1 MILKDINKVNPLLKT
16 KGKYDIISTLEQ
28 NMISKHIYVKVCP
41 ILRKSIGIVL
51 LFKKINGGKY
61 FMKKKISL
69 LFLAI
74 FIVGIM
80 VGCGS
85 NESMSKKVELRDE
98 PVKSSSDYGN
108 GTGNISSGSTNKD
121 NNTTSDTLKVGFI
134 QTANESGWR
143 AAHTQSMKDT
153 FDTDEYTYTFV
164 DGQGDQAVQIAGM
177 ERFINEDYDVIILDP
192 IVEEGWDNIL
202 KKAQNADIPVIVVD
216 RMVSSDSSL
225 YSCWIGSD
233 FEKEGK
239 DAAQWLVDNKGT
251 TEAQNI
257 VILEGTKGA
266 SAQLGRTTGFDAV
279 ISQYDNYTVLAS
291 EDGDFD
297 KAKGKELMKN
307 YMGRFDKI
315 DVIVTQNDNMAYG
328 VIEAINEAGKKP
340 SDYTIISFD
349 GEANAFKEMINGN
362 IAVDIECNPLQ
373 GPTIEAVMKKLL
385 AGETVEKKLYMEEGV
400 YPASVAAQ
408 EVANRKY

>member
-1 MILKDINKVNPLLKT
+1 
-16 KGKYDIISTLEQ
+16 
-28 NMISKHIYVKVCP
+28 
-41 ILRKSIGIVL
+41 
-51 LFKKINGGKY
+51 
-61 FMKKKISL
+61 MKRKISL

-74 FIVGIM
+74 FIIGIM

-98 PVKSSSDYGN
+98 PVKSSSDYGS
-108 GTGNISSGSTNKD
+108 GTGNISSGSTNK
-121 NNTTSDTLKVGFI
+121 NNITTSDTLKVGFI

-164 DGQGDQAVQIAGM
+164 DGQGDQTVQIAGI
-177 ERFINEDYDVIILDP
+177 ERFINEAYDVIILDP
-192 IVEEGWDNIL
+192 IVEEGWDDIL
-202 KKAQNADIPVIVVD
+202 KKAQEADIPVIVVD

-233 FEKEGK
+233 FDKEGR
-239 DAAQWLVDNKGT
+239 DAAQWLVDNNGT

-257 VILEGTKGA
+257 VILEGTNGA
-266 SAQLGRTTGFDAV
+266 SAQLGRTSGFDAV
-279 ISQYDNYTVLAS
+279 ISQYSNYTVLAS

-328 VIEAINEAGKKP
+328 VIEAIQEAGKKP

-373 GPTIEAVMKKLL
+373 GPTIESVMKKLL
-385 AGETVEKKLYMEEGV
+385 AGETVEKKLFMEEGV

>member
-1 MILKDINKVNPLLKT
+1 MCYNKLIRAEYDKQTYLYTSMSNT
-16 KGKYDIISTLEQ
+16 NNKYMVL
-28 NMISKHIYVKVCP
+28 YYC
-41 ILRKSIGIVL
+41 SI
-51 LFKKINGGKY
+51 KINGGKY
-61 FMKKKISL
+61 FMKRKISL
-69 LFLAI
+69 LLLAI
-74 FIVGIM
+74 FIIGIM

-85 NESMSKKVELRDE
+85 NESMSKKVELRNE
-98 PVKSSSDYGN
+98 PVKSSSDYGS
-108 GTGNISSGSTNKD
+108 GTGNISSGSTNKN

-164 DGQGDQAVQIAGM
+164 DGQGDQTVQIAGI
-177 ERFINEDYDVIILDP
+177 ERFINEAYDVIILDP
-192 IVEEGWDNIL
+192 IVEEGWDDIL
-202 KKAQNADIPVIVVD
+202 KKAQEADIPVIVVD

-233 FEKEGK
+233 FDKEGR
-239 DAAQWLVDNKGT
+239 DAAQWLVDNNGT

-257 VILEGTKGA
+257 VILEGTNGA
-266 SAQLGRTTGFDAV
+266 SAQLGRTSGFDAV
-279 ISQYDNYTVLAS
+279 ISQYSNYTVLAS

-297 KAKGKELMKN
+297 KAKGKDLMKN
-307 YMGRFDKI
+307 YMERFDKI

-328 VIEAINEAGKKP
+328 VIEAIQEAGKKP

-385 AGETVEKKLYMEEGV
+385 AGETVEKKLFMEEGV

>member
-1 MILKDINKVNPLLKT
+1 
-16 KGKYDIISTLEQ
+16 
-28 NMISKHIYVKVCP
+28 
-41 ILRKSIGIVL
+41 
-51 LFKKINGGKY
+51 
-61 FMKKKISL
+61 MKRKISL
-69 LFLAI
+69 LFLAV
-74 FIVGIM
+74 FIIGIIA
-80 VGCGS
+80 GCGS

-108 GTGNISSGSTNKD
+108 GTGNISSGSTDK
-121 NNTTSDTLKVGFI
+121 NNNASSGTLKVGFI

-143 AAHTQSMKDT
+143 AAHTQSMKET

-164 DGQGDQAVQIAGM
+164 DGQSDQAVQIAGI
-177 ERFINEDYDVIILDP
+177 ERFIDEDYDVIILDP
-192 IVEEGWDNIL
+192 IVEEGWDDVL
-202 KKAQNADIPVIVVD
+202 KKAQDADIPVIVVD

-233 FEKEGK
+233 FDKEGR
-239 DAAQWLVDNKGT
+239 DAAQWLVENNGT

-257 VILEGTKGA
+257 VVLEGTNGA
-266 SAQLGRTTGFDAV
+266 SAQLGRTAGFNAI
-279 ISQYDNYTVLAS
+279 ISQYSNYTILAS

-297 KAKGKELMKN
+297 KAKGKAIMKD

-328 VIEAINEAGKKP
+328 VIEAIQEEGNNPA
-340 SDYTIISFD
+340 DYTIISFD
-349 GEANAFKEMINGN
+349 GEAAAFREMVNGN
-362 IAVDIECNPLQ
+362 IDVDVECNPLQ
-373 GPTIEAVMKKLL
+373 GPTIESVMKKLL
-385 AGETVEKKLYMEEGV
+385 AGETVEKELFMEEGV

>member
-1 MILKDINKVNPLLKT
+1 
-16 KGKYDIISTLEQ
+16 
-28 NMISKHIYVKVCP
+28 
-41 ILRKSIGIVL
+41 
-51 LFKKINGGKY
+51 
-61 FMKKKISL
+61 MKRKISL

-74 FIVGIM
+74 FIIGI
-80 VGCGS
+80 VTGCGS

-98 PVKSSSDYGN
+98 PVKSSSDFGS
-108 GTGNISSGSTNKD
+108 GTGNISSGNTNKND
-121 NNTTSDTLKVGFI
+121 NTSSDTLKVGFI

-153 FDTDEYTYTFV
+153 DEYTYTFV
-164 DGQGDQAVQIAGM
+164 DGQGDQAVQIAGI
-177 ERFINEDYDVIILDP
+177 EKFISEDYDVIILDP
-192 IVEEGWDNIL
+192 IVEEGWDDIL
-202 KKAQNADIPVIVVD
+202 KKAQDADIPVIVVD

-233 FEKEGK
+233 FDKEGR
-239 DAAQWLVDNKGT
+239 DAAQWLVENNGT

-257 VILEGTKGA
+257 VIFEGTRGA
-266 SAQLGRTTGFDAV
+266 SAQIGRTSGFNAV
-279 ISQYDNYTVLAS
+279 ISQYSNYTILAS

-297 KAKGKELMKN
+297 KAKGKAIMKD

-328 VIEAINEAGKKP
+328 IIEAIQEAGEKP

-362 IAVDIECNPLQ
+362 ISVDIECNPLQ
-373 GPTIEAVMKKLL
+373 GPTIEEVMKKLL
-385 AGETVEKKLYMEEGV
+385 AGETVEKELFMEEGV